1 MVTPI
6 VDGPLRVG
14 SVFADRYRID
24 DVITHGERKWT
35 YLASDMKARGHR
47 QVALA
52 VMAPGPASAASQR
65 EAEMMGKVG
74 THDCIVTLHD
84 WDLDAPS
91 PYLVYEYLPGGRLR
105 DHCRDLQAR
114 GAQVPLGDFFRSAV
128 PGGCSHP

>member
-6 VDGPLRVG
+6 VDSPLGAG

-24 DVITHGERKWT
+24 DVITHGQRKWT

-52 VMAPGPASAASQR
+52 VMDPGPASAASQR
-65 EAEMMGKVG
+65 EVEMMGKVG

-91 PYLVYEYLPGGRLR
+91 PYLVYEYL
-105 DHCRDLQAR
+105 
-114 GAQVPLGDFFRSAV
+114 
-128 PGGCSHP
+128 